1 MVATDSAAALVEW
14 ETDMGLLGD
23 SWDDHKTQA
32 ALNLAAG
39 LLSGGNFG
47 QALGKGL
54 AGYSDTLQN
63 SERMGLLK
71 QQTEAQAAEN
81 ELRKAQVA
89 KALKDQARQ
98 TQIEELAQQF
108 YRPGASAASN
118 ALGVAAGVGQAGP
131 TMLAQALLPAAQATP
146 ASFDMNGYMNALM
159 KIDPL
164 AAIKMQQDAQKANE
178 IQLKPG
184 EQIFDRATGKV
195 KFGTPETPNLTFV
208 PGNGYRPDVMVDSKR
223 GFVPIQGAGAPQAQ
237 QLGAAGG
244 GFLAAPSPAA
254 TQPAAGQRAPWSG
267 MPPEQ
272 ADKFRQSVY
281 ESEAKKLQDLRE
293 SIAKGQKTLTAMERF
308 GELNRRT
315 ATGDPII
322 DRLMPDWLTFDDD
335 KQEMLSI
342 NSALAPSMRAP
353 GSGGSSDTD
362 VRLMRAGIP
371 GVDKAGPVNKQI
383 RDRYA
388 SMLKADQEELAF
400 KERYLTQNGHLNG
413 ADEAYQAFKGQPDQP
428 ASSQPAKPVTITPN
442 GKLLSGEKRAA
453 LDAIIKSGNPVYIEK
468 ARAKGWIQ

>member
-1 MVATDSAAALVEW
+1 MVATDSAAALAEW

-23 SWDDHKTQA
+23 SWDDPKTQA

-47 QALGKGL
+47 QALGRGL

-71 QQTEAQAAEN
+71 QQTEAQATEN

-254 TQPAAGQRAPWSG
+254 TQTAAGQRAPWAG

-272 ADKFRQSVY
+272 ADKFKQSVY
-281 ESEAKKLQDLRE
+281 ESEAKKLQDLRD
-293 SIAKGQKTLTAMERF
+293 SVSKGQKTLTALEKF
-308 GELNRRT
+308 GEVNRQ
-315 ATGDPII
+315 TGTGGLA
-322 DRLMPDWLTFDDD
+322 DRFLPDILTTDEN
-335 KQEMLSI
+335 KQLMLSI
-342 NSALAPSMRAP
+342 QDALAPSLRAP

-362 VRLMRAGIP
+362 VRLMKSGVPGI
-371 GVDKAGPVNKQI
+371 DKTGPVNRQI

-413 ADEAYQAFKGQPDQP
+413 ADEAYQAFKGQPNQP
-428 ASSQPAKPVTITPN
+428 ASSQPAKPVTVTPN

-453 LDAIIKSGNPVYIEK
+453 LDAIIKSGNPVYLEQ